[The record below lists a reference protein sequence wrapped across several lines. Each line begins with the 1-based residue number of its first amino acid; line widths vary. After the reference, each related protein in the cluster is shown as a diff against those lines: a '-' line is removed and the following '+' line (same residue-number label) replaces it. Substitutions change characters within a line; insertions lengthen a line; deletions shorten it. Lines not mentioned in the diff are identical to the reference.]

1 MDLSLFSSNLE
12 KKLRH
17 APYDPALGIRLVVL
31 EEANLA
37 GKPMELLGVEA
48 DPGKELVP
56 HLHEGDEEIVLPI
69 TKGVLQ
75 LGKAQKD
82 ESGNYKMEGDKIVVS
97 WNEPM
102 TVEPGKALKLEAGE
116 AHFLHASG
124 ENPFVVLFLLPKSH
138 HEEDRKFV
146 THP

>member
-1 MDLSLFSSNLE
+1 MDLQLFSSNLE
-12 KKLRH
+12 EKLQN

-31 EEANLA
+31 EEATLA
-37 GKPMELLGVEA
+37 GKTMELLAVEA

-82 ESGNYKMEGDKIVVS
+82 EMNNYKMEGDKIIVS
-97 WNEPM
+97 WDKPM
-102 TVEPGKALKLEAGE
+102 SVE
-116 AHFLHASG
+116 
-124 ENPFVVLFLLPKSH
+124 
-138 HEEDRKFV
+138 
-146 THP
+146 